1 RGRRDRGPPRGG
13 GVPGRWGLGMPPLR
27 EGFGRVGL
35 GRSYHDPR
43 TEAHAIDMDVD
54 KACLAPVAL
63 DGGLRV
69 RRVEALDASSEECAD
84 ADPSLRDR
92 AADERQS
99 ERRVCA

>member
-1 RGRRDRGPPRGG
+1 MPKRVRRVEQRPVIAETAGAEGVEGCAGRGRRDRGPPRGG
-13 GVPGRWGLGMPPLR
+13 GVPGRWGLGIPPLR

-69 RRVEALDASSEECAD
+69 RRVEAL
-84 ADPSLRDR
+84 
-92 AADERQS
+92 
-99 ERRVCA
+99 